1 MNDFCNLKGPAV
13 MLGNADS
20 IFPRH
25 LASYW
30 RSLGM
35 DVVIVTWNQ
44 GQSETLPDGT
54 RIIRSCE
61 FQTPGTHRWSRQM
74 FNVFQS
80 IERLIVPLF
89 RHRYR
94 KKTGRLGEPWVPY
107 LIPFLR
113 EAFPVVR
120 AVRSLKPQFVF
131 GHEVSTYGIPTAFCK
146 GVPKILFPWGG
157 DIFLSAET
165 SPFFYYLI
173 KFSLQRADLIIP
185 SSTTG
190 AHHICERFNIPAS
203 KVRAVSWGV
212 DRELFKK
219 ADERRRE
226 AICLKWGIDP
236 RSRIILNSRRFHP
249 MWGCFMALDAFTRLA
264 NEIPAIHFIMLG
276 GVRTEPHMQQA
287 RVEITKAGLSSR
299 FSFIEGDVPLNI
311 VAELM
316 SISNIFVSLL
326 GRGDMRSGSVL
337 QATAA
342 GGIPV
347 ISDLPEYRE
356 MGRLGFSGFFVN
368 PEKAEDV
375 LKALLFCL
383 QHPEKMREIRIQNDD
398 YIAKYEDNKKQM
410 DELLRMI
417 EEVCLKYR
425 SSSAC

>member
-1 MNDFCNLKGPAV
+1 MNEYYNLKGPAV
-13 MLGNADS
+13 MLGDPES
-20 IFPRH
+20 LFPRQ

-35 DVVIVTWNQ
+35 EVVIISWNP
-44 GQSETLPDGT
+44 GQNEILPDGT
-54 RIIRSCE
+54 RIIRSSE
-61 FQTPGTHRWSRQM
+61 FKATGVHRWSRGM
-74 FNVFQS
+74 FKALSYV
-80 IERLIVPLF
+80 ERLVVPLF

-94 KKTGRLGEPWVPY
+94 KITGRGGKPWASY

-120 AVRSLKPQFVF
+120 AVRSMKPRFVF
-131 GHEVSTYGIPTAFCK
+131 GHEVSTYGIPTVFCK
-146 GVPKILFPWGG
+146 EVPKILLPWGG
-157 DIFLSAET
+157 DIYLSAEA

-173 KFSLQRADLIIP
+173 KYSLQHADLIVP
-185 SSTTG
+185 SSTAG

-219 ADERRRE
+219 ADEGRRE
-226 AICLKWGIDP
+226 AICLKWGID
-236 RSRIILNSRRFHP
+236 RRWRIILNSRRFHP
-249 MWGCFMALDAFTRLA
+249 MWGCFVALDAFKRLA
-264 NEIPAIHFIMLG
+264 NEMPAIHFIMLG
-276 GVRTEPHMQQA
+276 GVLTEPYVQQA
-287 RVEITKAGLSSR
+287 RAEITKAGLSSR
-299 FSFIEGDVPLNI
+299 FSIMEGDVPLNI

-316 SISNIFVSLL
+316 SISDIFVSLL

-375 LKALLFCL
+375 LEALRFCL
-383 QHPEKMREIRIQNDD
+383 KHPERMSEIRIQNDA

-410 DELLRMI
+410 DMLLRMI
-417 EEVCLKYR
+417 EEVCLKY
-425 SSSAC
+425 SCSSAC